1 MLRLARNRPSIRE
14 PRMRRKDGTG
24 AARRRRVFRR
34 ELDIV
39 VVHHHHHH
47 LAPLEGVQPHLSIP
61 DLPSPEQH
69 RLQHLPIHQFAYFV

>member
-39 VVHHHHHH
+39 VVHHHH